1 MTRFIL
7 QRAFWGFVVV
17 MSVITLVFF
26 LIFVAGDP
34 AVTILG
40 PQARAEQIADFKA
53 KKGLDQPVAEQFL
66 SYLGVTPCVRID
78 SPKYEREDGTRGY
91 CGVLQGDLGESYS
104 HHESVANVIGH
115 RLPRTLLLAMMA
127 IVFELLI
134 GITAGILA
142 ALRRNRWTDTIIMFA
157 TFVGISLPTY
167 VTGPIALLLFAFLLG
182 WFPFGGYGVTTLD
195 HIYHGVLPALI
206 LAVAG
211 AATYARVMRGE
222 LIEALRH
229 DHVRT
234 AKAKGMRPGRIVIR
248 HAIRNALLPVVTLI
262 GLSLP
267 FLVGGAIITEK
278 IFAWPGLGLLTIESI
293 ESLDAPVIMAVV
305 LMFGVAVQVG
315 NLLADIAVA
324 TLDPRIRLGDKG
336 TG

>member
-1 MTRFIL
+1 MIEFIL
-7 QRAFWGFVVV
+7 KRTLWGVLVVF
-17 MSVITLVFF
+17 SVVTLVFF

-40 PQARAEQIADFKA
+40 PQARADQIADFKA
-53 KKGLDQPVAEQFL
+53 KKGLDRPVPEQFL
-66 SYLGVTPCVRID
+66 SYLGVLPCIRKD
-78 SPKYEREDGTRGY
+78 SPKYLGADGTRGY

-104 HHESVANVIGH
+104 HHESVASVIGY
-115 RLPRTLLLAMMA
+115 RLPRTLLLASMA
-127 IVFELLI
+127 VLFELVI
-134 GITAGILA
+134 GLSAGIFA
-142 ALRRNRWTDTIIMFA
+142 AVRRNSWSDTLIMFS

-167 VTGPIALLLFAFLLG
+167 VTGPIALLVFAFLLG
-182 WFPFGGYGVTTLD
+182 WFPFGGYGVNALD
-195 HIYHGVLPALI
+195 HVYHALLPSLI
-206 LAVAG
+206 LAIAG

-222 LIEALRH
+222 LIETLRY

-234 AKAKGMRPGRIVIR
+234 AKAKGMRPGRVLVR
-248 HAIRNALLPVVTLI
+248 HAIRNALLPVATLI

-278 IFAWPGLGLLTIESI
+278 IFAWPGLGLLTIEAI

-324 TLDPRIRLGDKG
+324 ALDPRIRLGD
-336 TG
+336 

>member
-1 MTRFIL
+1 VIAFIL
-7 QRAFWGFVVV
+7 RRAFWGFVVV
-17 MSVITLVFF
+17 LSVVTLVFF

-53 KKGLDQPVAEQFL
+53 KKGLDRPVAEQFF
-66 SYLGVTPCVRID
+66 SYLGLMPCIRKD
-78 SPKYEREDGTRGY
+78 SPKYHRDDGSRGY

-104 HHESVANVIGH
+104 HQESVASVIGY
-115 RLPRTLLLAMMA
+115 RLPRTLLLASMA
-127 IVFELLI
+127 VLFELLI
-134 GITAGILA
+134 GLTAGIVA
-142 ALRRNRWTDTIIMFA
+142 ALRRNRWSDTMIMFG
-157 TFVGISLPTY
+157 TFIGISLPTY

-182 WFPFGGYGVTTLD
+182 WFPFGGYGVDLAD
-195 HIYHGVLPALI
+195 HLYHALLPAFI
-206 LAVAG
+206 LAIAG

-222 LIEALRH
+222 LIETLRH

-234 AKAKGMRPGRIVIR
+234 AKAKGMPPRQVVIR
-248 HAIRNALLPVVTLI
+248 HAIRNALLPVVTLV

-305 LMFGVAVQVG
+305 LMFGVAVQLG

-324 TLDPRIRLGDKG
+324 ALDPRIRLEE
-336 TG
+336 

>member
-7 QRAFWGFVVV
+7 RRALWGFLVVI
-17 MSVITLVFF
+17 SVVTLVFF

-53 KKGLDQPVAEQFL
+53 KKGLDRPVPEQFL
-66 SYLGVTPCVRID
+66 SYLGLVPCVRRD
-78 SPKYEREDGTRGY
+78 SPKYEREDGARGF
-91 CGVLQGDLGESYS
+91 CGILQGDLGESYS

-115 RLPRTLLLAMMA
+115 RLPRTLLLATMA
-127 IVFELLI
+127 VLFELII
-134 GITAGILA
+134 GLTAGIAA
-142 ALRRNRWTDTIIMFA
+142 ALR
-157 TFVGISLPTY
+157 
-167 VTGPIALLLFAFLLG
+167 LLIFAFLLG
-182 WFPFGGYGVTTLD
+182 WFPFGGYGVNALD
-195 HIYHGVLPALI
+195 HIYHALLPSLI

-222 LIEALRH
+222 LIETLRH

-234 AKAKGMRPGRIVIR
+234 AKAKGMPESRVVIR

-324 TLDPRIRLGDKG
+324 ALDPRIRLGE
-336 TG
+336 

>member
-1 MTRFIL
+1 MMRFIV
-7 QRAFWGFVVV
+7 QRALWGVLVV
-17 MSVITLVFF
+17 MSVVTLVFF

-53 KKGLDQPVAEQFL
+53 KKGLDQPVTKQFL
-66 SYLGVTPCVRID
+66 SYLGILPCVRKD
-78 SPKYEREDGTRGY
+78 SPKYEREDGSRGF

-104 HHESVANVIGH
+104 HHESVADVIGH
-115 RLPRTLLLAMMA
+115 RLPRTLLLAALA
-127 IVFELLI
+127 IFFELLI
-134 GITAGILA
+134 GLSAGILA
-142 ALRRNRWTDTIIMFA
+142 ALRRNRWADTSIMFA
-157 TFVGISLPTY
+157 TFLGISLPTY

-182 WFPFGGYGVTTLD
+182 WFPFGGYGVDALD
-195 HIYHGVLPALI
+195 HVYHALLPSLI

-222 LIEALRH
+222 LIETLRH

-234 AKAKGMRPGRIVIR
+234 AKAKGMSPTRIVVR

-293 ESLDAPVIMAVV
+293 NSLDAPVIMAVV
-305 LMFGVAVQVG
+305 LMFGVAVQLG

-324 TLDPRIRLGDKG
+324 ALDPRIRLG
-336 TG
+336 

>member
-1 MTRFIL
+1 MIRFIA
-7 QRAFWGFVVV
+7 QRASWGLVVV
-17 MSVITLVFF
+17 LSVITLVFF

-34 AVTILG
+34 AVTVLG

-53 KKGLDQPVAEQFL
+53 KKGLDRPVTEQFL
-66 SYLGVTPCVRID
+66 AYLGLMPCIRRD
-78 SPKYEREDGTRGY
+78 SPKYRREDGSRGF
-91 CGVLQGDLGESYS
+91 CGILQGDLGESYS
-104 HHESVANVIGH
+104 HHESVSDVIGH
-115 RLPRTLLLAMMA
+115 RLPRTLLLASMA
-127 IVFELLI
+127 VFFELII
-134 GITAGILA
+134 GLTAGIIA
-142 ALRRNRWTDTIIMFA
+142 ALRRNRWTDTSIMFA

-167 VTGPIALLLFAFLLG
+167 VTGPIALLVFAFLLG
-182 WFPFGGYGVTTLD
+182 WFPFGGYGVDALD
-195 HIYHGVLPALI
+195 HVYHALLPSLI
-206 LAVAG
+206 LAIAG

-222 LIEALRH
+222 LIETLRH

-234 AKAKGMRPGRIVIR
+234 AVAKGMPMRQVVIR
-248 HAIRNALLPVVTLI
+248 HAIRNALLPVVTLV

-324 TLDPRIRLGDKG
+324 ALDPRIRLGD
-336 TG
+336 

>member
-7 QRAFWGFVVV
+7 QRALWGVIVV
-17 MSVITLVFF
+17 MSVVTLVFF

-53 KKGLDQPVAEQFL
+53 KKGLDQPVTEQFL
-66 SYLGVTPCVRID
+66 SYLGLLPCVRKD
-78 SPKYEREDGTRGY
+78 SPKYERPDGSRGF

-104 HHESVANVIGH
+104 HHEPVSDVIGH
-115 RLPRTLLLAMMA
+115 RLPRTLLLAVLA
-127 IVFELLI
+127 ILFELLI
-134 GITAGILA
+134 GLTAGIAA
-142 ALRRNRWTDTIIMFA
+142 ALRRNQWTDTSIMFA
-157 TFVGISLPTY
+157 TFIGISLPTY

-182 WFPFGGYGVTTLD
+182 WFPFGGYGVNALD
-195 HIYHGVLPALI
+195 HVYHALLPSLI
-206 LAVAG
+206 LAIAG

-222 LIEALRH
+222 LIETLRH

-234 AKAKGMRPGRIVIR
+234 ARAKGMPRRRVVVR

-278 IFAWPGLGLLTIESI
+278 IFAWPGLGLLTIEAI
-293 ESLDAPVIMAVV
+293 NSLDAPVIMAVV

-324 TLDPRIRLGDKG
+324 ALDPRIRLD
-336 TG
+336 

>member
-7 QRAFWGFVVV
+7 QRAFWGVLVV
-17 MSVITLVFF
+17 MSVVTLVFF

-40 PQARAEQIADFKA
+40 PQARAEQIADFKE
-53 KKGLDQPVAEQFL
+53 KKGLDQPPVEQFL
-66 SYLGVTPCVRID
+66 SYLGVLPCVRKD
-78 SPKYEREDGTRGY
+78 SPKYQGEDGARGY

-104 HHESVANVIGH
+104 HHESVAGVIGH
-115 RLPRTLLLAMMA
+115 RLPRTLLLATMA
-127 IVFELLI
+127 IVFELLL
-134 GITAGILA
+134 GLTAGIVA
-142 ALRRNRWTDTIIMFA
+142 ALRRNRWADTMIMFA
-157 TFVGISLPTY
+157 TFLGISLPTY
-167 VTGPIALLLFAFLLG
+167 VTGPIALLVFAFLLG

-195 HIYHGVLPALI
+195 HLYHGLLPSLI
-206 LAVAG
+206 LAIAG

-222 LIEALRH
+222 LIEALRN

-234 AKAKGMRPGRIVIR
+234 AKAKGMRPGRVVIR

-324 TLDPRIRLGDKG
+324 ALDPRIRYDD
-336 TG
+336 

>member
-1 MTRFIL
+1 MMRFIA
-7 QRAFWGFVVV
+7 QRAMWGVLVI
-17 MSVITLVFF
+17 MSVVTLVFF

-34 AVTILG
+34 AVTVLG

-53 KKGLDQPVAEQFL
+53 KKGLDQPVPEQFL
-66 SYLGVTPCVRID
+66 SYLGLAPCIRKD
-78 SPKYEREDGTRGY
+78 SPRYERDDGSRGF
-91 CGVLQGDLGESYS
+91 CGILQGDLGESYS
-104 HHESVANVIGH
+104 HHESVADVIAH
-115 RLPRTLLLAMMA
+115 RLPRTLLLASMA
-127 IVFELLI
+127 VLFELFI
-134 GITAGILA
+134 GLGAGVIA
-142 ALRRNRWTDTIIMFA
+142 ALRRNRWSDTIIMFA

-167 VTGPIALLLFAFLLG
+167 VTGPIALLLFSFLLG
-182 WFPFGGYGVTTLD
+182 WFPFGGYGVGAAD
-195 HIYHGVLPALI
+195 HIYHALLPSLI

-222 LIEALRH
+222 LIETLRH

-234 AKAKGMRPGRIVIR
+234 AKAKGMPMSRVVIM

-278 IFAWPGLGLLTIESI
+278 IFAWPGLGLLTIEAI

-305 LMFGVAVQVG
+305 LMFGIAVQVG

-324 TLDPRIRLGDKG
+324 ALDPRIRLE
-336 TG
+336 

>member
-7 QRAFWGFVVV
+7 QRALWGVIVV
-17 MSVITLVFF
+17 MSVVTLVFF

-53 KKGLDQPVAEQFL
+53 KKGLDQPVTEQFL
-66 SYLGVTPCVRID
+66 SYLGILPCVRKD
-78 SPKYEREDGTRGY
+78 SPKYERPDGARGF

-104 HHESVANVIGH
+104 HHEPVSDVIGH
-115 RLPRTLLLAMMA
+115 RLPRTLLLAVLA
-127 IVFELLI
+127 ILFELLI
-134 GITAGILA
+134 GLTAGIAA
-142 ALRRNRWTDTIIMFA
+142 ALRRNRWTDTSIMFA
-157 TFVGISLPTY
+157 TFIGISLPTY

-182 WFPFGGYGVTTLD
+182 WFPFGGYGVNALD
-195 HIYHGVLPALI
+195 HVYHALLPSLI
-206 LAVAG
+206 LAIAG

-222 LIEALRH
+222 LIETLRH

-234 AKAKGMRPGRIVIR
+234 ARAKGMPRRRVVVR

-278 IFAWPGLGLLTIESI
+278 IFAWPGLGLLTIEAI
-293 ESLDAPVIMAVV
+293 NSLDAPVIMAVV

-324 TLDPRIRLGDKG
+324 ALDPRIRLG
-336 TG
+336 

>member
-1 MTRFIL
+1 MMRFVA
-7 QRAFWGFVVV
+7 QRAGWGLLVV
-17 MSVITLVFF
+17 MSVVTLVFF

-53 KKGLDQPVAEQFL
+53 KKGLDQPVHEQFL
-66 SYLGVTPCVRID
+66 GYVGVMPCVRRD
-78 SPKYEREDGTRGY
+78 SPKYEREDGSRGF
-91 CGVLQGDLGESYS
+91 CGILQGDLGESYS
-104 HHESVANVIGH
+104 HHESVADVIGH
-115 RLPRTLLLAMMA
+115 RLPRTLLLAGMA
-127 IVFELLI
+127 VLFELII
-134 GITAGILA
+134 GLTAGIIA
-142 ALRRNRWTDTIIMFA
+142 ALRRNRWTDTFIMFA

-167 VTGPIALLLFAFLLG
+167 VTGPIALLIFAFLLG
-182 WFPFGGYGVTTLD
+182 WFPFGGYGVDPVD
-195 HIYHGVLPALI
+195 HLYHAILPALI

-211 AATYARVMRGE
+211 AATYARIMRGE
-222 LIEALRH
+222 LIETLRY

-234 AKAKGMRPGRIVIR
+234 AKAKGMPMGRVVVK

-278 IFAWPGLGLLTIESI
+278 IFAWPGLGLLTIEAI

-305 LMFGVAVQVG
+305 LMFGVAVQIG

-324 TLDPRIRLGDKG
+324 ALDPRIRLG
-336 TG
+336 

>member
-1 MTRFIL
+1 MMRFIA
-7 QRAFWGFVVV
+7 QRALWGVLVV
-17 MSVITLVFF
+17 MSVVTLVFF

-40 PQARAEQIADFKA
+40 PQARAEQVADFKA
-53 KKGLDQPVAEQFL
+53 KKGLDQPVATQFL
-66 SYLGVTPCVRID
+66 SYLGVTPCVRKD
-78 SPKYEREDGTRGY
+78 SPKYERDDGSRGF
-91 CGVLQGDLGESYS
+91 CGILQGDLGESYS
-104 HHESVANVIGH
+104 HHESVAAVIGH
-115 RLPRTLLLAMMA
+115 RLPRTLLLAAMA
-127 IVFELLI
+127 VLFELII
-134 GITAGILA
+134 GLTAGIVA
-142 ALRRNRWTDTIIMFA
+142 AIRRNRWTDTSIMFA

-182 WFPFGGYGVTTLD
+182 WFPFGGYGVDPLD
-195 HIYHGVLPALI
+195 HIYHALLPSLI

-222 LIEALRH
+222 LIETLRH

-234 AKAKGMRPGRIVIR
+234 AKAKGMPMRRVVVR

-293 ESLDAPVIMAVV
+293 NSLDAPVIMAVV

-324 TLDPRIRLGDKG
+324 ALDPRIRLG
-336 TG
+336 

>member
-1 MTRFIL
+1 MIPFLL
-7 QRAFWGFVVV
+7 QRAVWGVIVI
-17 MSVITLVFF
+17 MSVVTVVFF

-53 KKGLDQPVAEQFL
+53 RKGLDQPVALQFL
-66 SYLGVTPCVRID
+66 SYLGVAPCIRKD
-78 SPKYEREDGTRGY
+78 SPKYLQEDGTPGF

-104 HHESVANVIGH
+104 HRESVADVIGH
-115 RLPRTLLLAMMA
+115 RLPRTLLLAAMA
-127 IVFELLI
+127 ILFELLI
-134 GITAGILA
+134 GLSAGIVA
-142 ALRRNRWTDTIIMFA
+142 ALRRNRWTDTTIMFA
-157 TFVGISLPTY
+157 TFAGISLPTY
-167 VTGPIALLLFAFLLG
+167 VTGPIALLIFSFLLG
-182 WFPFGGYGVTTLD
+182 WFPFGGYGVDPLD
-195 HIYHGVLPALI
+195 HVYHALLPSLI

-222 LIEALRH
+222 LIETLRH

-234 AKAKGMRPGRIVIR
+234 AKAKGMPMRRVVVR
-248 HAIRNALLPVVTLI
+248 HAVRNALLPVVTLI

-278 IFAWPGLGLLTIESI
+278 IFAWPGLGLLTIEAI
-293 ESLDAPVIMAVV
+293 NSLDAPVIMAVV
-305 LMFGVAVQVG
+305 LMFGVAVQAG

-324 TLDPRIRLGDKG
+324 ALDPRIRLG
-336 TG
+336 

>member
-1 MTRFIL
+1 MIRFIV
-7 QRAFWGFVVV
+7 QRALWGFLVV
-17 MSVITLVFF
+17 MSVVTLVFF

-34 AVTILG
+34 AVTVLG
-40 PQARAEQIADFKA
+40 PQARAEQIADFNA
-53 KKGLDQPVAEQFL
+53 KKGLDRPVAEQFL
-66 SYLGVTPCVRID
+66 SYLGFLPCVRKD
-78 SPKYEREDGTRGY
+78 SPKYEREDGSRGF

-104 HHESVANVIGH
+104 HHESVTRVIGF
-115 RLPRTLLLAMMA
+115 RLPRTLLLASMA
-127 IVFELLI
+127 VLFELII
-134 GITAGILA
+134 GLTAGVIA
-142 ALRRNRWTDTIIMFA
+142 ALRRNRWSDTLIMFS

-167 VTGPIALLLFAFLLG
+167 VTGPIALLVFSFLLG
-182 WFPFGGYGVTTLD
+182 WFPFGGYGVDPLD
-195 HIYHGVLPALI
+195 HLYHALLPAFI
-206 LAVAG
+206 LAIAG

-222 LIEALRH
+222 LIETLRH

-234 AKAKGMRPGRIVIR
+234 AKAKGMRPSQVVIR

-305 LMFGVAVQVG
+305 LMFGVAVQLG

-324 TLDPRIRLGDKG
+324 ALDPRIRLND
-336 TG
+336 

>member
-1 MTRFIL
+1 MIRFIV
-7 QRAFWGFVVV
+7 QRALWGFLVV
-17 MSVITLVFF
+17 MSVVTLVFF

-34 AVTILG
+34 AVTVLG
-40 PQARAEQIADFKA
+40 PQARAEQIADFNA
-53 KKGLDQPVAEQFL
+53 KKGLDRPVAEQFL
-66 SYLGVTPCVRID
+66 SYLGFLPCVRKD
-78 SPKYEREDGTRGY
+78 SPKYEREDGSRGF

-104 HHESVANVIGH
+104 HHESVTRVIGF
-115 RLPRTLLLAMMA
+115 RLPRTLLLASMA
-127 IVFELLI
+127 VLFELII
-134 GITAGILA
+134 GLTAGVIA
-142 ALRRNRWTDTIIMFA
+142 ALRRNRWSDTLIMFS

-167 VTGPIALLLFAFLLG
+167 VTGPIALLVFSFLLG
-182 WFPFGGYGVTTLD
+182 WFPFGGYGVDPLD
-195 HIYHGVLPALI
+195 HLYHALLPAFI
-206 LAVAG
+206 LAIAG

-222 LIEALRH
+222 LIETLRH

-234 AKAKGMRPGRIVIR
+234 AKAKGMRPSQVVIR
-248 HAIRNALLPVVTLI
+248 HAIRNALLPVVTLM

-305 LMFGVAVQVG
+305 LMFGVAVQLG

-324 TLDPRIRLGDKG
+324 ALDPRIRLND
-336 TG
+336 

>member
-1 MTRFIL
+1 MIRFIA
-7 QRAFWGFVVV
+7 QRAAWGLVVV
-17 MSVITLVFF
+17 MSVVTLVFF

-40 PQARAEQIADFKA
+40 PQARAEQIADFRA
-53 KKGLDQPVAEQFL
+53 KKGLDQPVYAQFL
-66 SYLGVTPCVRID
+66 GYLGVMPCVRKD
-78 SPKYEREDGTRGY
+78 SPKYTREDGQRGY
-91 CGVLQGDLGESYS
+91 CGILQGDLGESYS
-104 HHESVANVIGH
+104 HHEPVADVIGH
-115 RLPRTLLLAMMA
+115 RLPRTLLLAALA
-127 IVFELLI
+127 ILFELII
-134 GITAGILA
+134 GLSAGIIA
-142 ALRRNRWTDTIIMFA
+142 ALRRNQWADTSIMFA

-167 VTGPIALLLFAFLLG
+167 VTGPIALLVFAFLLG
-182 WFPFGGYGVTTLD
+182 WFPYGGYGVGAAD
-195 HIYHGVLPALI
+195 HVYHALLPAFI
-206 LAVAG
+206 LAIAG

-222 LIEALRH
+222 LVETLRY
-229 DHVRT
+229 DYVRT
-234 AKAKGMRPGRIVIR
+234 ARAKGVPEKRVVVR
-248 HAIRNALLPVVTLI
+248 HAIRNALLPVATLI

-324 TLDPRIRLGDKG
+324 ALDPRIRLA
-336 TG
+336 

>member
-1 MTRFIL
+1 MIRFVV
-7 QRAFWGFVVV
+7 QRALWGVLVV
-17 MSVITLVFF
+17 MSVVTLVFF

-53 KKGLDQPVAEQFL
+53 KKGLDQPVTTQFL
-66 SYLGVTPCVRID
+66 SYLGVLPCVRKD
-78 SPKYEREDGTRGY
+78 SPKYEHADGTRGF

-104 HHESVANVIGH
+104 HHESVADVIGH
-115 RLPRTLLLAMMA
+115 RLPRTLLLAALA
-127 IVFELLI
+127 ILFELLI
-134 GITAGILA
+134 GLTAGIVA
-142 ALRRNRWTDTIIMFA
+142 ALRRNRWTDTSIMFA

-182 WFPFGGYGVTTLD
+182 WFPFGGYGVDAID
-195 HIYHGVLPALI
+195 HVYHALLPSMI
-206 LAVAG
+206 LAIAG
-211 AATYARVMRGE
+211 AATYARIMRGE
-222 LIEALRH
+222 LIETLRH

-234 AKAKGMRPGRIVIR
+234 ARAKGMPPRRVVVR

-293 ESLDAPVIMAVV
+293 HSLDAPVIMAVV

-324 TLDPRIRLGDKG
+324 ALDPRIRLSD
-336 TG
+336 

>member
-1 MTRFIL
+1 LAIL
-7 QRAFWGFVVV
+7 
-17 MSVITLVFF
+17 
-26 LIFVAGDP
+26 
-34 AVTILG
+34 
-40 PQARAEQIADFKA
+40 
-53 KKGLDQPVAEQFL
+53 
-66 SYLGVTPCVRID
+66 
-78 SPKYEREDGTRGY
+78 
-91 CGVLQGDLGESYS
+91 
-104 HHESVANVIGH
+104 
-115 RLPRTLLLAMMA
+115 
-127 IVFELLI
+127 FELLF
-134 GITAGILA
+134 GLAAGILA
-142 ALRRNRWTDTIIMFA
+142 ALRRNRWSDTLIMFA

-182 WFPFGGYGVTTLD
+182 WFPFGGYGVDAVD
-195 HIYHGVLPALI
+195 HVYHALLPSLI
-206 LAVAG
+206 LAIAG

-222 LIEALRH
+222 LIETMRH

-234 AKAKGMRPGRIVIR
+234 ARAKGMPMRRVVVR

-305 LMFGVAVQVG
+305 LMFGIAVQAG

-324 TLDPRIRLGDKG
+324 ALDPRIRLDD
-336 TG
+336 

>member
-1 MTRFIL
+1 MMRFIA
-7 QRAFWGFVVV
+7 QRALWGVLVV
-17 MSVITLVFF
+17 MSVVTLVFF

-53 KKGLDQPVAEQFL
+53 KKGLDQPVATQFL
-66 SYLGVTPCVRID
+66 SYLGVAPCVRKD
-78 SPKYEREDGTRGY
+78 SPKYERDDGSRGY
-91 CGVLQGDLGESYS
+91 CGILQGDLGESYS
-104 HHESVANVIGH
+104 HHESVADVIGH
-115 RLPRTLLLAMMA
+115 RLPRTLLLAAMA
-127 IVFELLI
+127 VLFELII
-134 GITAGILA
+134 GLSAGIIA
-142 ALRRNRWTDTIIMFA
+142 ALRRNRWTDTSIMFA

-182 WFPFGGYGVTTLD
+182 WFPFGGYGVDPLD
-195 HIYHGVLPALI
+195 HVYHALLPSLI

-222 LIEALRH
+222 LIETLRH

-234 AKAKGMRPGRIVIR
+234 AKAKGMPPSRVVIR

-293 ESLDAPVIMAVV
+293 NSLDAPVIMAVV

-315 NLLADIAVA
+315 NLLADIGVA
-324 TLDPRIRLGDKG
+324 ALDPRIRLE
-336 TG
+336 

>member
-7 QRAFWGFVVV
+7 QRALWGILVV
-17 MSVITLVFF
+17 MSVVTLVFF

-53 KKGLDQPVAEQFL
+53 KKGLDRPVSEQFL
-66 SYLGVTPCVRID
+66 SYLGVVPCVRKD
-78 SPKYEREDGTRGY
+78 SPQFEQDDGTRGF
-91 CGVLQGDLGESYS
+91 CGILQGDLGESYS

-115 RLPRTLLLAMMA
+115 RLPRTLLLAAMA
-127 IVFELLI
+127 VLFELII
-134 GITAGILA
+134 GLTAGIVA
-142 ALRRNRWTDTIIMFA
+142 ALRRNRWTDTSIMFA

-167 VTGPIALLLFAFLLG
+167 VTGPIALLVFSFLLG
-182 WFPFGGYGVTTLD
+182 WFPFGGYGIDPLD
-195 HIYHGVLPALI
+195 HVYHALLPSLI

-222 LIEALRH
+222 LIETLRH

-234 AKAKGMRPGRIVIR
+234 AKAKGMPASQVVIR
-248 HAIRNALLPVVTLI
+248 HAIRNALLPVATLI

-305 LMFGVAVQVG
+305 LMFGVAVQIG

-324 TLDPRIRLGDKG
+324 ALDPRIRLDD
-336 TG
+336 

>member
-1 MTRFIL
+1 MIQFIA
-7 QRAFWGFVVV
+7 QRVLWGLLVV
-17 MSVITLVFF
+17 MTVVTLVFF

-53 KKGLDQPVAEQFL
+53 KKGLDRPVTEQFL
-66 SYLGVTPCVRID
+66 SYLGLAPCIRKD
-78 SPKYEREDGTRGY
+78 SSKYERDDGSRGF
-91 CGVLQGDLGESYS
+91 CGILQGDLGESYS
-104 HHESVANVIGH
+104 HHESVADVIGH
-115 RLPRTLLLAMMA
+115 RLPRTLLLASMA
-127 IVFELLI
+127 VLFELLI
-134 GITAGILA
+134 GLTAGIIA
-142 ALRRNRWTDTIIMFA
+142 ALRRNRWSDTMIMFA

-182 WFPFGGYGVTTLD
+182 WFPFGGYGVDAVD
-195 HIYHGVLPALI
+195 HVYHALLPSLI
-206 LAVAG
+206 LAIAG
-211 AATYARVMRGE
+211 AATYARIMRGE
-222 LIEALRH
+222 LIETMRH

-234 AKAKGMRPGRIVIR
+234 AKAKGMSRSGVIIK
-248 HAIRNALLPVVTLI
+248 HAVRNAMLPVVTLI

-324 TLDPRIRLGDKG
+324 ALDPRIRLGD
-336 TG
+336 

>member
-1 MTRFIL
+1 MMRFIA
-7 QRAFWGFVVV
+7 QRALWGVVVV
-17 MSVITLVFF
+17 MSVVTLVFF

-53 KKGLDQPVAEQFL
+53 KKGLDQPVTTQFL
-66 SYLGVTPCVRID
+66 SYLGVTPCVRKD
-78 SPKYEREDGTRGY
+78 SPKYEHADGTRGF

-104 HHESVANVIGH
+104 HHEPVANVIGH
-115 RLPRTLLLAMMA
+115 RLPRTLLLATLA
-127 IVFELLI
+127 ILFELII
-134 GITAGILA
+134 GLTAGIVA
-142 ALRRNRWTDTIIMFA
+142 ALRRNRWTDTAIMFA

-182 WFPFGGYGVTTLD
+182 WFPFGGYGVDAID
-195 HIYHGVLPALI
+195 HVYHALLPSVI
-206 LAVAG
+206 LAIAG
-211 AATYARVMRGE
+211 AATYARIMRGE
-222 LIEALRH
+222 LIETLRH

-234 AKAKGMRPGRIVIR
+234 ARAKGMPARRVVVR

-293 ESLDAPVIMAVV
+293 HSLDAPVIMAVV

-324 TLDPRIRLGDKG
+324 ALDPRIRLSD
-336 TG
+336 

>member
-1 MTRFIL
+1 MIQFIAL
-7 QRAFWGFVVV
+7 RALWGVLVIFSVV
-17 MSVITLVFF
+17 TLVFF

-34 AVTILG
+34 AVTVLG

-53 KKGLDQPVAEQFL
+53 KKGLDQPVHEQFL
-66 SYLGVTPCVRID
+66 SYLGITPCVRKD
-78 SPKYEREDGTRGY
+78 SPKYERADGSRGF
-91 CGVLQGDLGESYS
+91 CGLLQGDLGESYS
-104 HHESVANVIGH
+104 HHESVAGVIGH
-115 RLPRTLLLAMMA
+115 RFPRTLLLASMA
-127 IVFELLI
+127 VLFELVI
-134 GITAGILA
+134 GLAAGVIA
-142 ALRRNRWTDTIIMFA
+142 ALRRNRWSDTIIMFA

-182 WFPFGGYGVTTLD
+182 WFPYGGYGVDAAD
-195 HIYHGVLPALI
+195 HIYHALLPSLI
-206 LAVAG
+206 LAIAG
-211 AATYARVMRGE
+211 AATYARIMRGE
-222 LIEALRH
+222 LIETLRH

-234 AKAKGMRPGRIVIR
+234 AKAKGMPMARVVVK

-305 LMFGVAVQVG
+305 LMFGIAVQVG
-315 NLLADIAVA
+315 NLVADIAVA
-324 TLDPRIRLGDKG
+324 ALDPRIRLDE
-336 TG
+336 

>member
-7 QRAFWGFVVV
+7 QRALWGILVV
-17 MSVITLVFF
+17 MSVVTLVFF

-53 KKGLDQPVAEQFL
+53 KKGLDRPVSEQFL
-66 SYLGVTPCVRID
+66 SYLGVVPCVRKD
-78 SPKYEREDGTRGY
+78 SPQFEQDDGTRGF
-91 CGVLQGDLGESYS
+91 CGILQGDLGESYS

-115 RLPRTLLLAMMA
+115 RLPRTLLLAAMA
-127 IVFELLI
+127 VLFELII
-134 GITAGILA
+134 GLTAGIVA
-142 ALRRNRWTDTIIMFA
+142 ALRRNRWTDTSIMFA

-167 VTGPIALLLFAFLLG
+167 VTGPIALLVFSFLLG
-182 WFPFGGYGVTTLD
+182 WFPFGGYGIDPLD
-195 HIYHGVLPALI
+195 HVYHALLPSLI

-222 LIEALRH
+222 LIETLRH

-234 AKAKGMRPGRIVIR
+234 AKAKGMPASQVVIR
-248 HAIRNALLPVVTLI
+248 HAIRNARLPVATLI

-305 LMFGVAVQVG
+305 LMFGVAVQIG

-324 TLDPRIRLGDKG
+324 ALDPRIRLDD
-336 TG
+336 

>member
-1 MTRFIL
+1 MMRFIA
-7 QRAFWGFVVV
+7 QRAMWGVLVI
-17 MSVITLVFF
+17 MSVVTLVFF

-34 AVTILG
+34 AVTVLG

-53 KKGLDQPVAEQFL
+53 KKGLDQPVPEQFL
-66 SYLGVTPCVRID
+66 SYLGLAPCIRKD
-78 SPKYEREDGTRGY
+78 SPRYERDDGSRGF
-91 CGVLQGDLGESYS
+91 CGILQGDLGESYS
-104 HHESVANVIGH
+104 HHESVADVIAH
-115 RLPRTLLLAMMA
+115 RLPRTLLLASMA
-127 IVFELLI
+127 VLFELFI
-134 GITAGILA
+134 GLGAGVVA
-142 ALRRNRWTDTIIMFA
+142 ALRRNRWSDTIIMFA

-167 VTGPIALLLFAFLLG
+167 VTGPIALLLFSFLLG
-182 WFPFGGYGVTTLD
+182 WFPFGGYGVGAAD
-195 HIYHGVLPALI
+195 HIYHALLPSLI

-222 LIEALRH
+222 LIETLRH

-234 AKAKGMRPGRIVIR
+234 AKAKGMPMSRVVIM

-278 IFAWPGLGLLTIESI
+278 IFAWPGLGLLTIEAI

-305 LMFGVAVQVG
+305 LMFGIAVQVG

-324 TLDPRIRLGDKG
+324 ALDPRIRLE
-336 TG
+336 